1 MGTINDVLAENIPK
15 VEEEENEEPKK
26 NECEE
31 EAIRLALKYHFVTD
45 LTSLVIEE
53 NDEYINKGP
62 IQIGKKPASTYPG
75 IRASG
80 GLAYSSYRL
89 KNNQKHLFYAYS
101 APAPSPNLQLFSSSV
116 LKSAGRPGPP
126 PRSSLNRK
134 RRPQRRPSR
143 PQLNSTRLA
152 YASPPQ
158 TTTSA
163 YLYTTTTTQYT
174 TTTTQPPVTF
184 GFCKMIM
191 YDETYFRGQS
201 IEITGD

>member
-1 MGTINDVLAENIPK
+1 MGPK

-31 EAIRLALKYHFVTD
+31 EAIRLALKYNFVTD

-80 GLAYSSYRL
+80 GLAYSSY
-89 KNNQKHLFYAYS
+89 AYS
-101 APAPSPNLQLFSSSV
+101 APAPSPNLQLFKSSSSV

-126 PRSSLNRK
+126 PRSSLNRR

-152 YASPPQ
+152 YASTPQ

-163 YLYTTTTTQYT
+163 YLYTTTIT
-174 TTTTQPPVTF
+174 TTTSTQPPVTF
-184 GFCKMIM
+184 GFCK
-191 YDETYFRGQS
+191 
-201 IEITGD
+201 